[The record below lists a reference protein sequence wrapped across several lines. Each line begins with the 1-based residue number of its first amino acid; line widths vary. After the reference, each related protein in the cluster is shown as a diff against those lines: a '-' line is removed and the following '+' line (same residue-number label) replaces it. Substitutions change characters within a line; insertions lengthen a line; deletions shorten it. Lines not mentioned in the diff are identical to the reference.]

1 MIYPVLCYHDG
12 SYRTCNT
19 AVNMGFRQ
27 AVQWFHQSAAELPP
41 LLQYRSFVHPEN
53 GVYGALLTT
62 AEPFADRDGRNTPT
76 KIMLILDGA
85 AAAEL
90 MEDPRRIPAL
100 AACMRE
106 RLADPGGACAMDKL
120 PDLSCWMERQ
130 KATDVQGE
138 EVDLICRAVH
148 AGMEGK
154 RQICC
159 VTDRWE
165 TLLAALQELPVSQRC
180 RTAFSV
186 GWRKSENADF
196 FDVIVADAETAAA
209 IRPRTK
215 RIWTKENHDPVQDAF
230 STKQEKL
237 FSRPRRR
244 MESRPHFEK
253 YNVTVIPKHPEEL
266 ERPKRRRVRVG
277 RILRT
282 LLLMA
287 AAAAFLLL
295 NGSGYLSDLGRVY
308 IQLTFDGNDL
318 INAVLLVLLGYLL
331 GKLCCEVEVEE

>member
-27 AVQWFHQSAAELPP
+27 AVQWFHQTAAELPP

-76 KIMLILDGA
+76 KIMLILDGT

-130 KATDVQGE
+130 KATEVRGE
-138 EVDLICRAVH
+138 EVDLICRAVRT
-148 AGMEGK
+148 GMEGK

-186 GWRKSENADF
+186 FLPKMPSAPLLPQSYPRPIRSICNAATSSPLHPLINVPICNSYSPSPIAN
-196 FDVIVADAETAAA
+196 DV
-209 IRPRTK
+209 R
-215 RIWTKENHDPVQDAF
+215 F
-230 STKQEKL
+230 SCFCPYQ
-237 FSRPRRR
+237 
-244 MESRPHFEK
+244 
-253 YNVTVIPKHPEEL
+253 
-266 ERPKRRRVRVG
+266 RVRFG
-277 RILRT
+277 RT
-282 LLLMA
+282 SM
-287 AAAAFLLL
+287 
-295 NGSGYLSDLGRVY
+295 
-308 IQLTFDGNDL
+308 
-318 INAVLLVLLGYLL
+318 
-331 GKLCCEVEVEE
+331 